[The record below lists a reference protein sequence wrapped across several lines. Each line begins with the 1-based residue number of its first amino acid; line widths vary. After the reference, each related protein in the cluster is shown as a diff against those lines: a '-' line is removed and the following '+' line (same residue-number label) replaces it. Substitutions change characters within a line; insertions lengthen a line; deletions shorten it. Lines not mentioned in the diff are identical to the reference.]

1 MAVMT
6 PTFSGPPR
14 TTETSAPSPT
24 ILRLPGVM
32 ARTGKSRSTIY
43 AECAAGLF
51 PRPVRLGQR
60 AVGWPAHE
68 VDQILSARI
77 AGASDDAIRRLV
89 VQLTAQRQQGG
100 GHHA

>member
-1 MAVMT
+1 MN
-6 PTFSGPPR
+6 
-14 TTETSAPSPT
+14 T

-68 VDQILSARI
+68 VDKILAARI
-77 AGASDDAIRRLV
+77 AGASDHRIRQLV
-89 VQLTAQRQQGG
+89 AELTAARQHGG
-100 GHHA
+100 CRHG